1 MPRIRSTG
9 GRMLVRSRPATAG
22 STRTI
27 ASAGEPGTAWLLAAD
42 VVVAYIDRGVSR
54 GMQAEIDT
62 AMGSTLRWRTV
73 SPIGRSP
80 GGRS

>member
-1 MPRIRSTG
+1 
-9 GRMLVRSRPATAG
+9 MLVRSRPATAG

-62 AMGSTLRWRTV
+62 AMAHGVPDRAV
-73 SPIGRSP
+73 AGRAVVKAV
-80 GGRS
+80 G